1 MFLLSIVEVC
11 LESLVMN
18 KLSLVATQ
26 RHHKNYTS
34 RTGDITVMCTLPA
47 AAGAIIPAAIA
58 QEEDDALLEDDD
70 LVDLASDIASEVLD
84 DSGDAED
91 ESDQVATNTGTVNP
105 NQDQTLGQDNVGEF
119 ADETADLD
127 DTNVA
132 VPIAVPINVDL
143 EREKEEEEEEEEK
156 QPRPKKRPKLT

>member
-1 MFLLSIVEVC
+1 
-11 LESLVMN
+11 
-18 KLSLVATQ
+18 
-26 RHHKNYTS
+26 
-34 RTGDITVMCTLPA
+34 MCTLPA
-47 AAGAIIPAAIA
+47 AEGAIIPAAIA
-58 QEEDDALLEDDD
+58 QEEDDALLDDD

-91 ESDQVATNTGTVNP
+91 ESDKVATNTGTVNP

-127 DTNVA
+127 GTNVA

-143 EREKEEEEEEEEK
+143 EREKKEEEEEEK
-156 QPRPKKRPKLT
+156 QPRRKKRPKLT